1 MATRSATRAHSSK
14 PRMVT
19 PSKLIPIKGSTELHR
34 RLRIAAAEEGVSYA
48 ELLTRWLDR
57 RDANIKR
64 QRAAQPSPLHRPRG
78 LDPMTEEL

>member
-1 MATRSATRAHSSK
+1 MVTRSATRAYSSK
-14 PRMVT
+14 PRRVVPT
-19 PSKLIPIKGSTELHR
+19 KLIPIKGTPELHK

-64 QRAAQPSPLHRPRG
+64 QRAAQPSPLHRPR
-78 LDPMTEEL
+78 LTDPMTEE